1 MVKNTKFGVLYIVA
15 TPIGNLQDISKR
27 ALNTLNNVD
36 LCVAEDTRKSKVLL
50 NKYNL
55 EKKLISYHKFSEKK
69 KLDLLISFLKE
80 GKDLALI
87 SDSGT
92 PLISDPGYLLVKR
105 ALEEQITV
113 SPIPG
118 PSSLISALSVS
129 GFATDAFVFYGFAP
143 RQIKAKELFIKSLI
157 VDKKTSIVFESK
169 KRIIPFLEKLSEL
182 SPDRNI
188 FIAREM
194 TKIYEEVVTGSTKEL
209 TSFFE
214 NHPPKGEIVLVVE
227 KSFEK
232 ELKTLP
238 SNSTQLCVRLNEL
251 RSSGLT
257 RREIARTLSKEL
269 NYSKRT
275 LYSWLNKG
283 AEAVENDD

>member
-36 LCVAEDTRKSKVLL
+36 LCAAEDTRKSKILL

-194 TKIYEEVVTGSTKEL
+194 TKLHETFYKGKANHVLEELILNE
-209 TSFFE
+209 E
-214 NHPPKGEIVLVVE
+214 QIKGEFVLIIEGNREANNELFLSNEQEAVLKILME
-227 KSFEK
+227 KMNRKEALSLASKSFGISKNLIYKLLLK
-232 ELKTLP
+232 E
-238 SNSTQLCVRLNEL
+238 N
-251 RSSGLT
+251 
-257 RREIARTLSKEL
+257 
-269 NYSKRT
+269 
-275 LYSWLNKG
+275 
-283 AEAVENDD
+283 

>member
-36 LCVAEDTRKSKVLL
+36 LCAAEDTRKSKVLL

-194 TKIYEEVVTGSTKEL
+194 TKLHETFYKGKANHVLEELILNE
-209 TSFFE
+209 E
-214 NHPPKGEIVLVVE
+214 QIKGEFVLIIEGNREANNELFLSNEQEAVLKILME
-227 KSFEK
+227 KMNRKEALSLASKSFGISKNLIYKLLLK
-232 ELKTLP
+232 E
-238 SNSTQLCVRLNEL
+238 N
-251 RSSGLT
+251 
-257 RREIARTLSKEL
+257 
-269 NYSKRT
+269 
-275 LYSWLNKG
+275 
-283 AEAVENDD
+283 

>member
-36 LCVAEDTRKSKVLL
+36 LCAAEDTRKSKILL

-194 TKIYEEVVTGSTKEL
+194 TKLHETFYKGKANHVLEELILNKEQI
-209 TSFFE
+209 
-214 NHPPKGEIVLVVE
+214 KGEFVLIIEGNREANNELFLSNEQEAVLKILME
-227 KSFEK
+227 KMNRKEALSLASKSFGISKNLIYKLLLK
-232 ELKTLP
+232 E
-238 SNSTQLCVRLNEL
+238 N
-251 RSSGLT
+251 
-257 RREIARTLSKEL
+257 
-269 NYSKRT
+269 
-275 LYSWLNKG
+275 
-283 AEAVENDD
+283 